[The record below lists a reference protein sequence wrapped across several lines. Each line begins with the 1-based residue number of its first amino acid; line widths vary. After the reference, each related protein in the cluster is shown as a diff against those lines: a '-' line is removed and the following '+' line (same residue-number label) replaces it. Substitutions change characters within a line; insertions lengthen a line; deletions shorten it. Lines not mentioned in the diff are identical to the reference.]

1 MLAFAY
7 KLGMCAERR
16 WKRISGVTQ
25 LSKLIEGVHF
35 SRPVGTVET
44 SVGIA
49 A

>member
-16 WKRISGVTQ
+16 WKRIRGVNQ
-25 LSKLIEGVHF
+25 IGKLTNGVRF
-35 SRPVGTVET
+35 QNGTAVET